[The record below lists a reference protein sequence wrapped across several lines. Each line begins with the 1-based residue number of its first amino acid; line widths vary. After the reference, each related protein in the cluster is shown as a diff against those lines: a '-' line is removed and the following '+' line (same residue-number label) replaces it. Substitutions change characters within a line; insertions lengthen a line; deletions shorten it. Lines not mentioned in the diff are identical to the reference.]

1 MTILTLNNPPITEA
15 VIEVRFSK
23 TERASLSGVET
34 FCNSIRTK
42 YPVSTPLH
50 EFNAAFAA
58 PQSGQESQIKTRP
71 SGFRLTNAEKN
82 RVVFV
87 QLDRIAVSY
96 LPPYLPWPTLC
107 ESMRDLYLGYRNTV
121 QQERVIRL
129 GLRYVNRLR
138 LPFAS
143 NFDFDEYLRAMP
155 RLPKDVNLTDT
166 LSAFDSTVVIPLQD
180 VVGGVA
186 NVRQVLELSSG
197 LESIDGN
204 RFIPVTLDIDVF
216 CEPDRDLPEAELWER
231 FEQMRVKKNQIF
243 HASLTPKAL
252 EPYT

>member
-1 MTILTLNNPPITEA
+1 MTIPTLNNPPITEA
-15 VIEVRFSK
+15 IIELRFSK

-34 FCNSIRTK
+34 FCDSIRAK
-42 YPVSTPLH
+42 YPVRTPLH
-50 EFNAAFAA
+50 EFSAAFAA

-71 SGFRLTNAEKN
+71 SGFRLTNTEKN
-82 RVVFV
+82 RVVFA

-96 LPPYLPWPTLC
+96 LPPYPPWPALC
-107 ESMRDLYLGYRNTV
+107 ESMRDLYFGYRNAV

-138 LPFAS
+138 FPFSS

-155 RLPKDVNLTDT
+155 RLPKDVNPTET

-180 VVGGVA
+180 VGCVA
-186 NVRQVLELSSG
+186 NVRQVLEQANI
-197 LESIDGN
+197 ESIDGN
-204 RFIPVTLDIDVF
+204 RFIPVALDIDVY
-216 CEPDRDLPEAELWER
+216 CEPERDPPEPELWER

-243 HASLTPKAL
+243 RASLTPKAL
-252 EPYT
+252 EPYI